1 MENQNNET
9 LIRPDRLFEVSW
21 EVCNKVGGIHT
32 VVATKAQTMVEALG
46 NRYITIGPDIHREN
60 DNTEFEEDTG
70 LLAEWK
76 QMVYSEGIRIR
87 IGRWN
92 VNGRPITILVDFS
105 SFFNKKDD
113 ILKAL
118 WESYKVDSISGQ
130 WDYIEP
136 VLFGYAAGKVIESYC
151 NMFCTP
157 NEMPVAHFHEWMTS
171 SGGLYLRQHA
181 PYTATVFS
189 THATVVG
196 RSIAGNGIPLYRQL
210 PDLNADDLAR
220 QFNIVAKHSL
230 EKIAAANHDC
240 FCTVSDIT
248 ARECRYL
255 LGREPDEVTPNGFE
269 DDFVPKGNTFTGK
282 RKRARSLM
290 LNVANK
296 LLGTNLDDDTLI
308 IGTSGRY
315 EFKNKGIDVFLES
328 LNRLNRDKN
337 LHKNVLAFIN
347 VPGWVGDPREDLQ
360 ARLKSKEKFDTPLEV
375 PFITHWLHNMTHD
388 QVLDM
393 LKYLGMGNRPEDKVK
408 VIFVPCY
415 LDGRDGIMN
424 KEYYDILLGQDLSV
438 YASYY
443 EPWGYTPLE
452 SVAFRVPT
460 ITTDLAGFGLWVNSL
475 KNQHGINDGVEV
487 LHRSDYNDSEVA
499 DGIKDTI
506 TLFADKSEKEVKE
519 IRKRAAD
526 VAEQALWKHFIQYY
540 YEAYDIAL
548 RNALKRQLS

>member
-196 RSIAGNGIPLYRQL
+196 
-210 PDLNADDLAR
+210 
-220 QFNIVAKHSL
+220 
-230 EKIAAANHDC
+230 
-240 FCTVSDIT
+240 
-248 ARECRYL
+248 
-255 LGREPDEVTPNGFE
+255 
-269 DDFVPKGNTFTGK
+269 
-282 RKRARSLM
+282 
-290 LNVANK
+290 
-296 LLGTNLDDDTLI
+296 
-308 IGTSGRY
+308 
-315 EFKNKGIDVFLES
+315 
-328 LNRLNRDKN
+328 
-337 LHKNVLAFIN
+337 
-347 VPGWVGDPREDLQ
+347 
-360 ARLKSKEKFDTPLEV
+360 
-375 PFITHWLHNMTHD
+375 
-388 QVLDM
+388 
-393 LKYLGMGNRPEDKVK
+393 
-408 VIFVPCY
+408 
-415 LDGRDGIMN
+415 
-424 KEYYDILLGQDLSV
+424 
-438 YASYY
+438 
-443 EPWGYTPLE
+443 
-452 SVAFRVPT
+452 
-460 ITTDLAGFGLWVNSL
+460 
-475 KNQHGINDGVEV
+475 
-487 LHRSDYNDSEVA
+487 
-499 DGIKDTI
+499 
-506 TLFADKSEKEVKE
+506 
-519 IRKRAAD
+519 
-526 VAEQALWKHFIQYY
+526 
-540 YEAYDIAL
+540 
-548 RNALKRQLS
+548 

>member
-269 DDFVPKGNTFTGK
+269 DDFVWQGAMFD
-282 RKRARSLM
+282 RKRAEARRLLIS
-290 LNVANK
+290 VAEAC
-296 LLGTNLDDDTLI
+296 LGHTFDREPLI
-308 IGTSGRY
+308 VGTSGRY
-315 EFKNKGIDVFLES
+315 EFHNKGIDVFLES
-328 LNRLNRDKN
+328 LKRLASERQEREI
-337 LHKNVLAFIN
+337 LAYIM
-347 VPGWVGDPREDLQ
+347 VPAGNNGPRKELAAHLADPSVPVGTASLPY
-360 ARLKSKEKFDTPLEV
+360 V
-375 PFITHWLHNMTHD
+375 THHLT
-388 QVLDM
+388 
-393 LKYLGMGNRPEDKVK
+393 
-408 VIFVPCY
+408 
-415 LDGRDGIMN
+415 
-424 KEYYDILLGQDLSV
+424 LS
-438 YASYY
+438 
-443 EPWGYTPLE
+443 L
-452 SVAFRVPT
+452 
-460 ITTDLAGFGLWVNSL
+460 I
-475 KNQHGINDGVEV
+475 HI
-487 LHRSDYNDSEVA
+487 
-499 DGIKDTI
+499 
-506 TLFADKSEKEVKE
+506 
-519 IRKRAAD
+519 
-526 VAEQALWKHFIQYY
+526 
-540 YEAYDIAL
+540 
-548 RNALKRQLS
+548 

>member
-32 VVATKAQTMVEALG
+32 VVTTKAQTMVEALG

-118 WESYKVDSISGQ
+118 WELQGRFDKRPV
-130 WDYIEP
+130 DYIEP

-220 QFNIVAKHSL
+220 QFNIGAKHSL

-248 ARECRYL
+248 AANAGTCSAGNRTRSLPTVSKTISSGRAPCSTARAEAQALDFGSRSL
-255 LGREPDEVTPNGFE
+255 LGHTFDREP
-269 DDFVPKGNTFTGK
+269 
-282 RKRARSLM
+282 
-290 LNVANK
+290 
-296 LLGTNLDDDTLI
+296 LI
-308 IGTSGRY
+308 VGTSGVT
-315 EFKNKGIDVFLES
+315 DS
-328 LNRLNRDKN
+328 
-337 LHKNVLAFIN
+337 
-347 VPGWVGDPREDLQ
+347 
-360 ARLKSKEKFDTPLEV
+360 
-375 PFITHWLHNMTHD
+375 
-388 QVLDM
+388 
-393 LKYLGMGNRPEDKVK
+393 
-408 VIFVPCY
+408 
-415 LDGRDGIMN
+415 
-424 KEYYDILLGQDLSV
+424 
-438 YASYY
+438 
-443 EPWGYTPLE
+443 
-452 SVAFRVPT
+452 
-460 ITTDLAGFGLWVNSL
+460 TTKA
-475 KNQHGINDGVEV
+475 
-487 LHRSDYNDSEVA
+487 
-499 DGIKDTI
+499 
-506 TLFADKSEKEVKE
+506 
-519 IRKRAAD
+519 
-526 VAEQALWKHFIQYY
+526 
-540 YEAYDIAL
+540 
-548 RNALKRQLS
+548 